1 MYAERHI
8 STIYLISVIT
18 NTKQWISL
26 SSYEQVNQNILQV
39 CPDRSLAL
47 VITLAADGCLIV
59 IFKAVI
65 DRIYN
70 LIDLSMIQLDV
81 NI

>member
-1 MYAERHI
+1 MDAERHI
-8 STIYLISVIT
+8 STIYLVSVIT

-26 SSYEQVNQNILQV
+26 PSYEQINQNILQV
-39 CPDRSLAL
+39 CPARILAL
-47 VITLAADGCLIV
+47 VVNLAADGCLIV
-59 IFKAVI
+59 IFKAVM

-70 LIDLSMIQLDV
+70 LIDLNMIQLDV